1 MSAPDHRADQGYST
15 DQIAAYGSSE
25 QPAIAARMAPHLRMT
40 YVGAGCAVLSVITA
54 AAALANFPQFSDE
67 SGVGWAVTALVA
79 ALVMLA
85 ICVIQVAVWRRAMA
99 SWRGIRPEDL
109 HAEKRL
115 SWIAH
120 ASSYLAA
127 VVGLLACMAGSASAG
142 WTATAAVLLAITL
155 VLSAGRS
162 GARRR
167 AVPAPER
174 TARNRTDAHAPDDG
188 AAAVVAGNAVRGL
201 SLVRTRQKCGWPLRP
216 G

>member
-25 QPAIAARMAPHLRMT
+25 QPAVAARMAPHLRMT
-40 YVGAGCAVLSVITA
+40 YVGTGCSVLSVITA
-54 AAALANFPQFSDE
+54 AVALANYPQFSDE

-79 ALVMLA
+79 TLVMLA

-120 ASSYLAA
+120 LSSYLAA

-155 VLSAGRS
+155 VLLLAAQVLAGVQYLRPS
-162 GARRR
+162 GPPGTVPTHMRRMMERQGRRR
-167 AVPAPER
+167 
-174 TARNRTDAHAPDDG
+174 
-188 AAAVVAGNAVRGL
+188 
-201 SLVRTRQKCGWPLRP
+201 
-216 G
+216 